1 MTARDKLAKKEQ
13 ADVVRRQEQTQHY
26 QPAVDIRETSEE
38 VILQFDMPGV
48 EKGNVDLT
56 IDKGILTVT
65 GKADEEEAGMAVY
78 RETRV
83 GDYRRQFNL
92 TGDVD
97 TDAITAEM
105 DAGVLT
111 VKIRKPEKA
120 KPRKIQI
127 TVGK

>member
-13 ADVVRRQEQTQHY
+13 ADVVRRQEQTQYY

-65 GKADEEEAGMAVY
+65 GKADEEESGMAVY

-92 TGDVD
+92 TEDVD

-105 DAGVLT
+105 DPGVLT
-111 VKIRKPEKA
+111 VKIRKPEKV

-127 TVGK
+127 TSGK